1 MKWAERIAAQL
12 LAATTASRTTVR
24 ILDYQDQLQLVAE
37 VCASGVGSMG
47 DGPQIDP
54 RQFATYRYLEQRRE
68 LLVQDDC
75 RDTDIA
81 PPPSLVDYHGVA
93 SQMLAPIVV
102 HDRFRGTISVHHQ
115 GQPRHWSAEEI
126 TALEDARHDAET
138 TMAYPENTVDD
149 H

>member
-1 MKWAERIAAQL
+1 MRWAQKIAAQL

-24 ILDYQDQLQLVAE
+24 ILDDQDQLQLVAE
-37 VCASGVGSMG
+37 VCAPGVGAMG

-68 LLVQDDC
+68 LLIQDDC
-75 RDTDIA
+75 RDTDVA
-81 PPPSLVDYHGVA
+81 PPPSLIDYHGVA

-115 GQPRHWSAEEI
+115 GQPRHWSREEI
-126 TALEDARHDAET
+126 TSLENARHDAESAMT
-138 TMAYPENTVDD
+138 HPGNIAED